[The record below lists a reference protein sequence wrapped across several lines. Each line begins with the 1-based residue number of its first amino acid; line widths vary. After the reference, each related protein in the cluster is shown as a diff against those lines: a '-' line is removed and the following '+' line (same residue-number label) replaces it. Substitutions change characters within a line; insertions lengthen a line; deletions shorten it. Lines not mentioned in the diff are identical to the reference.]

1 MLLLNMTCR
10 RPEQILE
17 SNADADAWKLE
28 VERVAPQLK
37 GGCDAFDKIYF
48 SVKLFLFF
56 YLSIYSTV
64 MYTNL
69 T

>member
-37 GGCDAFDKIYF
+37 GGWDA
-48 SVKLFLFF
+48 V
-56 YLSIYSTV
+56 
-64 MYTNL
+64 
-69 T
+69 